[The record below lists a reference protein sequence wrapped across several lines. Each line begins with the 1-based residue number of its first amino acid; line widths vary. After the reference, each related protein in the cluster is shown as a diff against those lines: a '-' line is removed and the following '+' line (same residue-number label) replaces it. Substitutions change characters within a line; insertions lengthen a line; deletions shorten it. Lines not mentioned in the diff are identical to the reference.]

1 MVEKVFGLVF
11 CENFVCGV
19 GGMSVGIIERIWA
32 YVGVEITRLGC
43 YGSQW

>member
-19 GGMSVGIIERIWA
+19 GEMSVGIIERIWA
-32 YVGVEITRLGC
+32 YVRVAIARLGR